1 MPVDVTTQIEIAR
14 PVHEVATFAAEPG
27 NAPRWYVNIK
37 EATYETPPPFA
48 VGSKVA
54 FVAQFLGKRI
64 AYTYEIA
71 EYVPDQ
77 RLVMRTA
84 QGPFPME
91 TTYTWSATASGGTHM
106 TLRNRGEPRGFSKL
120 FAPVMARMMRRAT
133 QKDLRALKALL
144 EQ

>member
-1 MPVDVTTQIEIAR
+1 MPVDVTTEIEIAA
-14 PVHEVATFAAEPG
+14 PVHRVAAFAGDPA

-37 EATYETPPPFA
+37 EATFETPPPFA

-54 FVAQFLGKRI
+54 FVAHFLGKRL
-64 AYTYEIA
+64 AYTYEVA

-91 TTYTWSATASGGTHM
+91 TTYTWSATAAGGTHM
-106 TLRNRGEPRGFSKL
+106 TMRNRGEPRGFSKL

-133 QKDLRALKALL
+133 QKDLKKLKALM
-144 EQ
+144 ES

>member
-1 MPVDVTTQIEIAR
+1 MPVEVTVEIEIAA
-14 PVHEVATFAAEPG
+14 PVHRVAAFAGDPA
-27 NAPRWYVNIK
+27 NAPRWYVNI
-37 EATYETPPPFA
+37 EQATFETPPPFA
-48 VGSKVA
+48 VGTKVA
-54 FVAQFLGKRI
+54 FVAHFLGKRL

-106 TLRNRGEPRGFSKL
+106 TMRNRGEPRGFSKL

-133 QKDLRALKALL
+133 RKDLRALKALL
-144 EQ
+144 ER